1 MYNRPGLPRSLAGRA
16 HACALACAIVLSL
29 AVSPAVHAQQ
39 SDSVEVHGA
48 VKNSLRLAP
57 DDLRAFPA
65 AQIGEFTQTRR
76 TESGESSS
84 TVRGVKLTAVL
95 DRAGLAGQDNNDWK
109 SAVVVA
115 TATDGYRVVFSW
127 PELFNSPLGANV
139 LVLFERDGQALASQE
154 GRIALIS
161 GGDQRLGPRHV
172 RWLRTVE
179 VRLFSKHAKD

>member
-1 MYNRPGLPRSLAGRA
+1 MRNRPGQPRNWAKRP
-16 HACALACAIVLSL
+16 HAWAWAWAIVGSLS
-29 AVSPAVHAQQ
+29 VSPAVQAQQ
-39 SDSVEVHGA
+39 SDSVEVRGA
-48 VKNSLRLAP
+48 VKIALRLTP
-57 DDLRAFPA
+57 DDLRASPA
-65 AQIGEFTQTRR
+65 EQIGEFTQTRR
-76 TESGESSS
+76 TGSGESSS

-95 DRAGLAGQDNNDWK
+95 DRAGLAKQDNNDWK

-139 LVLFERDGQALASQE
+139 LVLFERDGQPLAAQE
-154 GRIALIS
+154 GRIALMS

-179 VRLFSKHAKD
+179 VRLLSAQPGD